1 MRLKT
6 LELNFPYKRNDE
18 FIRDKMEKGMTAM
31 EAKRE
36 DYQTNW
42 KWEAKRFLLA
52 TRCMASI
59 VERLMQ
65 PIKTDGCWKIGIDC
79 VEEDELEKPIMVGG
93 EYELQFH
100 LKFDD
105 FFALDDSE
113 KKKKT
118 IEIIWDCLHLW
129 EEQIPFDLQNIYT
142 ACQKVKEMGYINKIN
157 WKKPIRS
164 PKYIAQFEIEHDV
177 QSADF
182 FVSIYDRKRK
192 FIKRE
197 LLVSSKPHERDFYK
211 YLGKTEWIA
220 EDEIALYSEDGQ
232 VFTCKI

>member
-1 MRLKT
+1 MKLKI
-6 LELNFPYKRNDE
+6 LELDFPYKINDE
-18 FIRDKMEKGMTAM
+18 FVRSQMKKGMTAM

-36 DYQTNW
+36 DYQMNW
-42 KWEAKRFLLA
+42 KWERRRFVLV
-52 TRCMASI
+52 TRCMTSM
-59 VERLMQ
+59 VEQFMQ
-65 PIKTDGCWKIGIDC
+65 TIKTDECWKIVIEC
-79 VEEDELEKPIMVGG
+79 VEKDELEKPILIGG
-93 EYELQFH
+93 MYELQYH

-105 FFALDDSE
+105 FFALEDSE

-129 EEQIPFDLQNIYT
+129 EDQIPFELQNIYT

-177 QSADF
+177 QRADF
-182 FVSIYDRKRK
+182 YVSIYDRKRN

-197 LLVSSKPHERDFYK
+197 LMVSSPPHERDFYK
-211 YLGKTEWIA
+211 YMGKTEWIA